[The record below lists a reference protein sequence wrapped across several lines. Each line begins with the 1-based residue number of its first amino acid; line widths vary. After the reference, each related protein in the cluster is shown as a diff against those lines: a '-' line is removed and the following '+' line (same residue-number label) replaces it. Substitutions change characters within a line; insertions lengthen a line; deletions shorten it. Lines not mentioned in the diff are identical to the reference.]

1 MSDLMVFIYFIC
13 FAAVAGSA
21 FALMWKNIYD
31 INQPRKMKPLH
42 PELSETKDGDQL
54 MTINF
59 IPEVDL
65 QFTPDEQFNDL
76 FLKKSLEKRME
87 ELEDDGDDN
96 TPTAIR

>member
-31 INQPRKMKPLH
+31 INQPRKMKPFH
-42 PELSETKDGDQL
+42 PELSETKDGDEL

-87 ELEDDGDDN
+87 ELEDDGEN
-96 TPTAIR
+96 TSTVIK

>member
-1 MSDLMVFIYFIC
+1 
-13 FAAVAGSA
+13 
-21 FALMWKNIYD
+21 
-31 INQPRKMKPLH
+31 
-42 PELSETKDGDQL
+42 

-87 ELEDDGDDN
+87 ELEDDGEN
-96 TPTAIR
+96 TSTVIK

>member
-1 MSDLMVFIYFIC
+1 
-13 FAAVAGSA
+13 
-21 FALMWKNIYD
+21 
-31 INQPRKMKPLH
+31 MKPLH
-42 PELSETKDGDQL
+42 PELSETKDGDEL

>member
-1 MSDLMVFIYFIC
+1 MSDLMVFIYFLC
-13 FAAVAGSA
+13 FAAIAGSA

-31 INQPRKMKPLH
+31 INHSRKTKSLH
-42 PELSETKDGDQL
+42 PELSETKDGDEL

-87 ELEDDGDDN
+87 ELEDDGEN
-96 TPTAIR
+96 TSTVIK